1 MWILVMVFLIG
12 DTIVAEKISIHP
24 GIADCYAAT
33 TEQEFEYDFKTL
45 NRDWVCVRKSGNW
58 DYSLRY

>member
-1 MWILVMVFLIG
+1 MVSLIG
-12 DTIVAEKISIHP
+12 DTTVAEKISIHP
-24 GIADCYAAT
+24 GIADCYAAI

>member
-1 MWILVMVFLIG
+1 MWILVMVSLIG

-24 GIADCYAAT
+24 GIADCYAAI

>member
-1 MWILVMVFLIG
+1 MWILVMVSLIG
-12 DTIVAEKISIHP
+12 DTIVAEKISIHH
-24 GIADCYAAT
+24 GIADCYAAI

>member
-1 MWILVMVFLIG
+1 MWILVMVSLIG
-12 DTIVAEKISIHP
+12 DTIEAEKISIHP
-24 GIADCYAAT
+24 GIADWYAAI

>member
-1 MWILVMVFLIG
+1 MVSLIG